1 MKSGNYLI
9 GRQKPMTVSARGFL
23 LISGAKWFRSRKSIP
38 ARGRLML
45 PAADEEQSWRAQWS
59 AGHRSVLEY
68 IEKVNGLDGLS
79 RFKAD
84 ALKRLQ
90 SQRKPEGFGQ
100 TMEALFAKA
109 TKRYPFIPTNY

>member
-1 MKSGNYLI
+1 
-9 GRQKPMTVSARGFL
+9 
-23 LISGAKWFRSRKSIP
+23 
-38 ARGRLML
+38 ML

-79 RFKAD
+79 RFKVD